1 MNRSN
6 WIPAALA
13 AITAA
18 ILPACDLVVLP
29 EIKPGV
35 TTGGEVRAKMGNP
48 GFEFTNNDGTVTW
61 EYTRQPAGVH
71 CYMITLGPD
80 QVVRKLEQVLN
91 ESNYAKAR
99 EGMTRDQIRRLLGKP
114 ANRMVFDNL
123 REEVWEWHIEGMPHN
138 ELTYFNVHFDTGSGL
153 VKKAGKRV
161 EVRG

>member
-35 TTGGEVRAKMGNP
+35 ITGGEVRAKMGNP
-48 GFEFTNNDGTVTW
+48 GFEFANDDGTVTW

-114 ANRMVFDNL
+114 ANSTVFDNL

>member
-1 MNRSN
+1 MKKTH
-6 WIPAALA
+6 WISAALA
-13 AITAA
+13 TITAA

-29 EIKPGV
+29 EIKPGI
-35 TTGGEVRAKMGNP
+35 TTAVELRAKMGNP
-48 GFEFTNNDGTVTW
+48 GFEFTNDDGTVTW

-91 ESNYAKAR
+91 EGNYAKAR
-99 EGMTRDQIRRLLGKP
+99 EGRPRDQIRRLLGKP

-123 REEVWEWHIEGMPHN
+123 REEVWEWKIEGVPPN
-138 ELTYFNVHFDTGSGL
+138 QPTFFNVHFDTGSGL

-161 EVRG
+161 EAVG

>member
-1 MNRSN
+1 MKKTH
-6 WIPAALA
+6 WISAALA
-13 AITAA
+13 TITAA

-29 EIKPGV
+29 EIKPGI
-35 TTGGEVRAKMGNP
+35 TTAVELRAKMGNP
-48 GFEFTNNDGTVTW
+48 GFEFTNDDGTVTW

-91 ESNYAKAR
+91 EGNYAKAR

-123 REEVWEWHIEGMPHN
+123 REEVWEWKIEGVPPN
-138 ELTYFNVHFDTGSGL
+138 QPTFFNVHFDTGSGL

-161 EVRG
+161 EAVG

>member
-1 MNRSN
+1 MKKTH
-6 WIPAALA
+6 WISAALA

-18 ILPACDLVVLP
+18 ILPACDIVVLP

-35 TTGGEVRAKMGNP
+35 TTAVEVRAKMGNP
-48 GFEFTNNDGTVTW
+48 GFEFTNDDGTVTW

-91 ESNYAKAR
+91 EGNYAKAR
-99 EGMTRDQIRRLLGKP
+99 EGMTRDEIRRLLGKP

-123 REEVWEWHIEGMPHN
+123 REEVWEWKIEGVPAN
-138 ELTYFNVHFDTGSGL
+138 QPTFFNVHFDTGSGM

-161 EVRG
+161 EAVG